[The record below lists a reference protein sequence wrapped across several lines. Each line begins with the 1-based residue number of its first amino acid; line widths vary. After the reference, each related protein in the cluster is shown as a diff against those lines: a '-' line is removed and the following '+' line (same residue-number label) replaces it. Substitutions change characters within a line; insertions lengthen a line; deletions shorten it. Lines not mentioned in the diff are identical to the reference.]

1 MGEFDITDLYNQDWN
16 KRLKILQYSTIDED
30 AFIDIEKDNPW
41 FSFEMMPPLTKSE
54 DEFRKSDT
62 SGFVEGMQYIF
73 AHIFGSFG
81 YEQNFDKAE
90 SLIIGV
96 YKNNPRPADNS
107 KEMLSWRTLYGHL
120 QIQLGTVYALKKEY
134 IKAAYHFMAGVK
146 TECVSLDKTYVD
158 FMNYIMSKLVDMPK
172 TELNY
177 GGCGFSIDEPMGCCN
192 KSEKAILMP
201 RIAMEVI
208 PAMEGNDGEVVAVHT
223 YCDMLGRL
231 KPIGH
236 IKRLGSTS
244 SKSQTHIIDMYET
257 FVISKDYKLHRAVFF
272 FDGYTY
278 RLDPSINIANG
289 FHIRKESQMRENY
302 RINENK

>member
-62 SGFVEGMQYIF
+62 SGFVELMQYIF

-96 YKNNPRPADNS
+96 YKNNPRPAGNS

-120 QIQLGTVYALKKEY
+120 QIQLGTV
-134 IKAAYHFMAGVK
+134 
-146 TECVSLDKTYVD
+146 
-158 FMNYIMSKLVDMPK
+158 
-172 TELNY
+172 
-177 GGCGFSIDEPMGCCN
+177 
-192 KSEKAILMP
+192 
-201 RIAMEVI
+201 
-208 PAMEGNDGEVVAVHT
+208 
-223 YCDMLGRL
+223 
-231 KPIGH
+231 
-236 IKRLGSTS
+236 
-244 SKSQTHIIDMYET
+244 
-257 FVISKDYKLHRAVFF
+257 
-272 FDGYTY
+272 
-278 RLDPSINIANG
+278 
-289 FHIRKESQMRENY
+289 
-302 RINENK
+302 